1 VIASTDLGG
10 IAAIIA
16 ACAWGLLAIF
26 LAIVLVNVFRLL
38 ESVKVTIDDMRRETV
53 PLLGE
58 VRVTVT
64 DVNKELERVDVTLDS
79 VARIS
84 KSVERV
90 TGLVEQAM
98 SGPLVK
104 LAAAGAGISRA
115 VRRFRG
121 GERP

>member
-1 VIASTDLGG
+1 MIASTDWGG

-16 ACAWGLLAIF
+16 ACAWGLLAVF
-26 LAIVLVNVFRLL
+26 LAVVLINVFRLL
-38 ESVKVTIDDMRRETV
+38 ESVKITVDDLRKETV

-64 DVNKELERVDVTLDS
+64 DVNRELDRVDGTLDS
-79 VARIS
+79 VAKIT
-84 KSVERV
+84 KTVERV

-98 SGPLVK
+98 AGPLVK
-104 LAAAGAGISRA
+104 IAAAGAGLGRA

-121 GERP
+121 EAP

>member
-1 VIASTDLGG
+1 VIASTDYGG

-16 ACAWGLLAIF
+16 ACFWGLLAVF
-26 LAIVLVNVFRLL
+26 MAVVLINVFRLL
-38 ESVKVTIDDMRRETV
+38 ESVKITVDDLRKETV

-64 DVNKELERVDVTLDS
+64 DVNRELDRVDGTLDS
-79 VARIS
+79 VAKIT
-84 KSVERV
+84 KTVERV
-90 TGLVEQAM
+90 TSLVEQAM

-104 LAAAGAGISRA
+104 IAAAGAGLSRA
-115 VRRFRG
+115 MRKFR